1 MNWARWR
8 SIAWIDT
15 RAAFVAATPANA
27 SLLDLGSSDGGTL
40 CHMSELRPDLRY
52 ASVDIAGRP
61 PRTPPNTEFARA
73 NLESDSLPWPDA
85 SFDAITCMHVV
96 EHLRTMQNLWREV
109 ARLLKPGGRVYIETP
124 GVESLTAP
132 RLPAS
137 KRGGI
142 TLNFYDDPTHVDPV
156 PVPSLA
162 AAATEVG
169 LAIEKTGR
177 SRNWL
182 FAAAYPLLWLRP
194 ATRTRNVARLHWLG
208 WSVYLIA
215 RKPAGEMN

>member
-8 SIAWIDT
+8 LVPWIDT
-15 RAAFVAATPANA
+15 RAAFVAAVPRHG

-40 CHMSELRPDLRY
+40 CHMSELRPDLRF

-61 PRTPPNTEFARA
+61 PRTPRDTTFAQA
-73 NLESDSLPWPDA
+73 NLESDALPWPDG

-96 EHLRTMQNLWREV
+96 EHLRTMDNLWREV

-124 GVESLTAP
+124 GVESVACP
-132 RLPAS
+132 KLPAS
-137 KRGGI
+137 QRGGI
-142 TLNFYDDPTHVDPV
+142 TLNFYDDPTHVAPV
-156 PVPSLA
+156 PIPALGR
-162 AAATEVG
+162 AATEVG
-169 LAIEKTGR
+169 LQVTKTGR

-182 FAAAYPLLWLRP
+182 FAAVYPLLSIRP
-194 ATRTRNVARLHWLG
+194 TTFQRNVAKLHWIG

-215 RKPAGEMN
+215 RK